1 MTLVETSKGCKESKN
16 TTVTR
21 HSSFALGDVGEPRR
35 LTPVLLPIGD
45 ASGITPLPAFGASE
59 LNTCTGFNH
68 PCMPHIP
75 MLWWHYH
82 GTLPQH
88 TNRSLNFNISPILKI
103 SIIVIEIPTNI
114 KSDSFLWLFMSQQLI
129 FSHLKIHSLYSK
141 QGLWT
146 GI

>member
-1 MTLVETSKGCKESKN
+1 MTLVETSKGCKDSET

-21 HSSFALGDVGEPRR
+21 HSSFALGDVGELRR

-59 LNTCTGFNH
+59 LNTRTGFNH
-68 PCMPHIP
+68 SCMLHIP

-88 TNRSLNFNISPILKI
+88 TNRSLNFNTSLILKA
-103 SIIVIEIPTNI
+103 SIIAIEIATDM
-114 KSDSFLWLFMSQQLI
+114 KSDSFLWVVMFQQLI
-129 FSHLKIHSLYSK
+129 FSQLKIHSL
-141 QGLWT
+141 
-146 GI
+146 